1 MSGTDHSGEVEPG
14 GIDPGGIEPGGIEP
28 GGPTTDALHPED
40 ATLLARLRRVVEVV
54 DPLPG
59 DLLESGRALFRLHRP
74 GVDLMTMLTAP
85 EDDAGSGP
93 DHAAHDGRGAGL
105 AAVRGAAT
113 SHLHFF
119 ELGSVTLDVE
129 VTVRA
134 GFAEVV
140 GVVTDTAGAV
150 VSVTLQTPSA
160 TFTTEPDG
168 DGRFEV
174 ARVPVALMRLTLERG
189 EDRPVATPWF
199 ETSS

>member
-1 MSGTDHSGEVEPG
+1 MSGTERPG
-14 GIDPGGIEPGGIEP
+14 DPEP
-28 GGPTTDALHPED
+28 GGPGPDALPPED
-40 ATLLARLRRVVEVV
+40 AALLVRLRRVVEVV
-54 DPLPG
+54 DPVPG

-85 EDDAGSGP
+85 GAGGDAGPGP
-93 DHAAHDGRGAGL
+93 ELGTDGGSEAGL
-105 AAVRGAAT
+105 AAVRGSAT
-113 SHLHFF
+113 SRLHFF

-140 GVVTDTAGAV
+140 GVVTDTAGEV
-150 VSVTLQTPSA
+150 VSVTLETPSA

-174 ARVPVALMRLTLERG
+174 SRVPVAAMRLTLGRG
-189 EDRPVATPWF
+189 EGRTVATPWF
-199 ETSS
+199 EGSS